1 MYQYLL
7 GSENNLPTSEHEVS
21 DVDDYQEYI
30 KMTHNRK
37 SATKI
42 NIGQRKPEWLKQDAQ
57 NRQARQDKTVQHQKT
72 SGNGKLQIS

>member
-37 SATKI
+37 NATKI
-42 NIGQRKPEWLKQDAQ
+42 NIGQRKPGWLKQDA
-57 NRQARQDKTVQHQKT
+57 
-72 SGNGKLQIS
+72 

>member
-42 NIGQRKPEWLKQDAQ
+42 NIGHLTRRLHFRNA
-57 NRQARQDKTVQHQKT
+57 H
-72 SGNGKLQIS
+72 GG